1 MLLAAGADSN
11 KATAIPEGVTPVFI
25 AAKEGH
31 LHIVRAL
38 VDAGA
43 DKNQAIRAGATPLLV
58 AVQKGHLN
66 IVRSL
71 LEAGAAIDQAMEGV
85 KHPC

>member
-43 DKNQAIRAGATPLLV
+43 DKNQA
-58 AVQKGHLN
+58 
-66 IVRSL
+66 
-71 LEAGAAIDQAMEGV
+71 MEGGEDPAHWSNCCP
-85 KHPC
+85 KN